1 MILKFLRKNRF
12 NIFIVFLILLFI
24 FVSYFMLW
32 VHLPYSQ
39 NQNAIKRLENQI
51 VQANEYSDVEYFDR
65 YDSDKSYYIIHA
77 TKDDKK
83 QYAVFD
89 DKAKFIKS
97 YSEDVVD
104 QQVCIDDFINRYN
117 VEPDKVT
124 IGYENEIFVYSL
136 MYQGKDSLIYA
147 FYGIDTGDFVKAY
160 RIDNG

>member
-1 MILKFLRKNRF
+1 M
-12 NIFIVFLILLFI
+12 
-24 FVSYFMLW
+24 
-32 VHLPYSQ
+32 
-39 NQNAIKRLENQI
+39 
-51 VQANEYSDVEYFDR
+51 DR
-65 YDSDKSYYIIHA
+65 YSEYRIMWILVFFDLPTQ
-77 TKDDKK
+77 TKKDKK